1 MDTIFI
7 LLIFGMLALVFI
19 FIYVIIPKQL
29 LDAGI
34 KCMLR
39 GHDDDRD
46 DN

>member
-1 MDTIFI
+1 MDIIFI

-19 FIYVIIPKQL
+19 FIYVIIPKQI

-34 KCMLR
+34 KFMLR
-39 GHDDDRD
+39 GQENDRD